1 MFFVSGITGQV
12 GGAVAGHLLQDGHKV
27 RALVRDP
34 EKAAAWALKGVDI
47 HQGDFNDVA
56 SVAKVLKDVEGA
68 FVMLPP
74 ILSPEP
80 GFPET
85 QAIIASFREA
95 LHLAPPPRM
104 VALSSIGAQQS
115 SGLGL
120 ITTTHLMEEALRDLP
135 MPTAFVRA
143 GSFLENYTYG
153 LAAAASSGWFDTFR
167 TPTNRPVP
175 MIATTDIGEQIAQL
189 LVAGWDGRKIIELGS
204 PRSPDELAQAMSEV
218 LGKPVRARA
227 ISRERWKFVLEAQG
241 MPSGSTGPFE
251 EMEDSFNAGW
261 IDFGV
266 AGTESVAGKT
276 MPAEV
281 FTKAGKANG

>member
-1 MFFVSGITGQV
+1 
-12 GGAVAGHLLQDGHKV
+12 
-27 RALVRDP
+27 
-34 EKAAAWALKGVDI
+34 
-47 HQGDFNDVA
+47 
-56 SVAKVLKDVEGA
+56 
-68 FVMLPP
+68 
-74 ILSPEP
+74 
-80 GFPET
+80 
-85 QAIIASFREA
+85 
-95 LHLAPPPRM
+95 
-104 VALSSIGAQQS
+104 
-115 SGLGL
+115 
-120 ITTTHLMEEALRDLP
+120 
-135 MPTAFVRA
+135 
-143 GSFLENYTYG
+143 
-153 LAAAASSGWFDTFR
+153 
-167 TPTNRPVP
+167 

-218 LGKPVRARA
+218 LDKPMRARA